1 MTLDASP
8 KLITLVIGGAGEIG
22 LATVLSLVE
31 FGYEVWSADLVEH
44 SIVASIGV
52 SENVR
57 TFVVDVCDEASVDAI
72 LKQAWATGRFHGVV
86 YAAGT
91 NYDALVSETDWADY
105 DRVMNV
111 NLLGAFHV
119 CKSIGK
125 RLTTEPL
132 PLSLVFISS
141 VAGLTGES
149 GGSVYCASKFGL
161 IGLTQSFASEIAKY
175 GGRANIVCPGNVNS
189 RMLAALA
196 QSAADRKGSSL
207 ESVLEDWSWASAY
220 GRLIEPAEVGAAC
233 SWLITPGSSGLS
245 GQTLVIDG
253 PPPLP

>member
-1 MTLDASP
+1 MTLDVSP

-31 FGYEVWSADLVEH
+31 SGYEVWSADLMEH
-44 SIVASIGV
+44 SIAASLGV
-52 SENVR
+52 SDNVR
-57 TFVVDVCDEASVDAI
+57 TFVVDVCDETSVDAI
-72 LKQAWATGRFHGVV
+72 LKQAWDSGRFHGVV

-91 NYDALVSETDWADY
+91 NYDALVLETNWSDY

-125 RLTTEPL
+125 RLTTKPL

-161 IGLTQSFASEIAKY
+161 IGLAQSFASEIAIY
-175 GGRANIVCPGNVNS
+175 GGRANVVCPGNVNS
-189 RMLAALA
+189 RMLTSLA
-196 QSAADRKGSSL
+196 QGAADRKGSSL
-207 ESVLEDWSWASAY
+207 AAVLEDWSWASAY

-233 SWLITPGSSGLS
+233 CWLMTPGSSGLS

>member
-1 MTLDASP
+1 MTSGASP
-8 KLITLVIGGAGEIG
+8 KLVTLVIGGAGEIG

-31 FGYEVWSADLVEH
+31 FGSEVWSADLVEH
-44 SIVASIGV
+44 SIVESLGV

-119 CKSIGK
+119 CKSIGQ
-125 RLTTEPL
+125 RLVAEPL
-132 PLSLVFISS
+132 PLS
-141 VAGLTGES
+141 
-149 GGSVYCASKFGL
+149 
-161 IGLTQSFASEIAKY
+161 
-175 GGRANIVCPGNVNS
+175 
-189 RMLAALA
+189 
-196 QSAADRKGSSL
+196 
-207 ESVLEDWSWASAY
+207 
-220 GRLIEPAEVGAAC
+220 
-233 SWLITPGSSGLS
+233 
-245 GQTLVIDG
+245 
-253 PPPLP
+253 

>member
-1 MTLDASP
+1 MTSSASP

-31 FGYEVWSADLVEH
+31 FGYEVWSADLIEH
-44 SIVASIGV
+44 SIDADPSAAQNI
-52 SENVR
+52 R
-57 TFVVDVCDEASVDAI
+57 TFLIDVCDAESVDSI
-72 LKQAWATGRFHGVV
+72 LKQAWATGRFHGMV

-119 CKSIGK
+119 CKSIGQ
-125 RLTTEPL
+125 RLVAEPL

-196 QSAADRKGSSL
+196 QGAADRKGSSL
-207 ESVLEDWSWASAY
+207 AAVLDDWSWASAY

>member
-1 MTLDASP
+1 MTSSASP

-31 FGYEVWSADLVEH
+31 FGYEVWSADLIEH
-44 SIVASIGV
+44 SIDADPSAAQNI
-52 SENVR
+52 R
-57 TFVVDVCDEASVDAI
+57 TFLIDVCDAESVDSI
-72 LKQAWATGRFHGVV
+72 LKQAWATGRFHGMV

-119 CKSIGK
+119 CKSIGQ
-125 RLTTEPL
+125 RLVAEPL

-196 QSAADRKGSSL
+196 QGAADRKGSSL
-207 ESVLEDWSWASAY
+207 AAVLDDWSWASAY

-233 SWLITPGSSGLS
+233 CWLITPGSSGLS